1 MSLSEQ
7 EIIRRQSMEELIK
20 LGINPYP
27 ADLFE
32 VNVSAQEIHEHYPKQ
47 KIEYKDVSIAG
58 RIMSRRI
65 MGNASFAEMQD
76 ETGRIQLYF
85 RRDDVCP
92 GEDKSLYNVVFK
104 KLLDIG
110 DIIGVKGF
118 VFTTQTG
125 EISIHVTS
133 LKVLSKALRPLP
145 IVKETTDEQGNVHV
159 HDAFTDPE
167 QRYRMRYVDLVVNP
181 QVRDAFTKRT
191 QLVNS
196 MRAYLSNKGYLEVE
210 TPILHPIPGGA

>member
-32 VNVSAQEIHEHYPKQ
+32 VNVSAQEIHENYPKQ
-47 KIEYKDVSIAG
+47 KIEYKDISIAG

-65 MGNASFAEMQD
+65 MGNASFAELQD

-85 RRDDVCP
+85 RRDDLCP
-92 GEDKSLYNVVFK
+92 GEDKSLYNIVFK

-125 EISIHVTS
+125 EVSIHVTS

-145 IVKETTDEQGNVHV
+145 IVKETTDEQGNVHM

-181 QVRDAFTKRT
+181 HVRDAFTKRT

-196 MRAYLSNKGYLEVE
+196 M
-210 TPILHPIPGGA
+210 